1 MRNPREHKEDFPVS
15 FFIGKKL
22 RPLVDAYYQAAR
34 FADDTADTPRLTPEQ
49 KTEKLA
55 AVRSAFM
62 QPSAGNDLQVVRG
75 LGRLFVSERL
85 DSSLYLDLLEAFG
98 RDAANRPV
106 RIWEELIDYCR
117 YSAAPVGRFLLAI
130 HDENPS
136 AALPAENLCI
146 ILQLLNHLSDI
157 KNDLS
162 LLNRCYIPENLM
174 KEYGVRKTD
183 FGLSVSRP
191 EVKRLL
197 AEIMSRIE
205 KMQADAALLPPLI
218 KNFRLRLNACVI
230 LSLTNSVIKRHIK
243 SDILQN
249 PPRTAGTDWAKACIK
264 GFFGALFCK
273 TKQQR
278 HIV

>member
-1 MRNPREHKEDFPVS
+1 MRNLKAHKEDFPVS

-22 RPLVDAYYQAAR
+22 RPLVEAYYQAAR
-34 FADDTADTPRLTPEQ
+34 FADDIADTPRLAPEQ
-49 KTEKLA
+49 KTAKLE
-55 AVRSAFM
+55 AVRAAFM
-62 QPSAGNDLQVVRG
+62 QPSAGNDLQLVRG

-85 DSSLYLDLLEAFG
+85 DSSLYLDLLDAFG
-98 RDAANRPV
+98 QDAVNKPV
-106 RIWEELIDYCR
+106 RIWEELIEYCR
-117 YSAAPVGRFLLAI
+117 RSAAPVGRFMLAI

-136 AALPAENLCI
+136 TALPAENLCI

-157 KNDLS
+157 KDDLS

-174 KEYGVRKTD
+174 REYGVRKTD
-183 FGLSVSRP
+183 LGLSVSRP

-197 AEIMSRIE
+197 SEMMARID

-218 KNFRLRLNACVI
+218 KNFRLRLNTCVI

-249 PPRTAGTDWAKACIK
+249 PPRPTKIDWAKACIT
-264 GFFGALFCK
+264 GFFRALWGK